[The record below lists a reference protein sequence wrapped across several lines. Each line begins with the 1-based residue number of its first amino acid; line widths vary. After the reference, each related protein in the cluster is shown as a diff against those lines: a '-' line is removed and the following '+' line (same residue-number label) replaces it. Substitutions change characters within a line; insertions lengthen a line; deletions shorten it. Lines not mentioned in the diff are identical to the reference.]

1 MLRHSL
7 LEHHETRLYLRPRL
21 KIWVALLALLLGG
34 CSTVRLVYNQADTV
48 LAWTANDYFDLDA
61 TQKQAFNA
69 RLTQLLAWHRG
80 AQLPDYARVLT
91 DVQSRMQRTFT
102 RQDAEWLID
111 AVKARY
117 RAMTSRATPDIVDLL
132 FTLTPDNIKA
142 LERQFSRDNQ
152 KFAREHKLHGSP
164 DEQRRERL
172 ERTVKRI
179 REWTGPLTPAQ
190 LERVSALNDA
200 IPNADAMRLQDR
212 QRRQKEF
219 LILLATR
226 EKAGATKIEFAR
238 ALNAWFADWESARP
252 PELKSALNESAE
264 KRITLYL
271 EAERMLSP
279 EQRLHVHAKLQGY
292 IEDIKALAAHGLA
305 R

>member
-7 LEHHETRLYLRPRL
+7 LAHHETELHLRSRL
-21 KIWVALLALLLGG
+21 KIWIALMALLLGG
-34 CSTVRLVYNQADTV
+34 CSTARLVYNQADTV
-48 LAWTANDYFDLDA
+48 LTWTANDYFNFDA
-61 TQKQAFNA
+61 AQKQAFNA
-69 RLTQLLAWHRG
+69 RLTPLLAWHRG
-80 AQLPDYARVLT
+80 AQLPDYANLLT

-102 RQDAEWLID
+102 RQDADWLID
-111 AVKARY
+111 GVKARY
-117 RAMTSRATPDIVDLL
+117 RVITARATPDIVELL

-142 LERQFSRDNQ
+142 LERQFARDNQ

-179 REWTGPLTPAQ
+179 REWTGPLTHAQ
-190 LERVSALNDA
+190 LERVSVLSDAVPNTDAL
-200 IPNADAMRLQDR
+200 RLQDR

-219 LILLATR
+219 LVLLATR
-226 EKAGATKIEFAR
+226 EKAGANKIEFAR
-238 ALNAWFADWESARP
+238 ALNAWFADWESART
-252 PELKSALNESAE
+252 PELKSALNESTE

-271 EAERMLSP
+271 EAERMLSA
-279 EQRLHVHAKLQGY
+279 EQRLHVHVKLQGY
-292 IEDIKALAAHGLA
+292 IDDMRALAAQGVA